1 MADLNKVIQYI
12 MVLVI
17 AGMFVGI
24 GLTVLNSLGQSIAT
38 NTTTAETAINNT
50 IASIATIPSTWLPI
64 LVIVAMAG
72 IVIFLIT
79 KFGSNSQ

>member
-17 AGMFVGI
+17 AGMFLGI
-24 GLTVLNSLGQSIAT
+24 GVTVLNSLADSSAT
-38 NTTTAETAINNT
+38 SGTAETAINNT
-50 IASIATIPSTWLPI
+50 VTAIATIPSTWLPI

-79 KFGSNSQ
+79 KFGSNSE

>member
-24 GLTVLNSLGQSIAT
+24 GLTVLSSLADSSAT
-38 NTTTAETAINNT
+38 TGTAEGAINST
-50 IASIATIPSTWLPI
+50 ITAIATIPSTWLPI

-79 KFGSNSQ
+79 KFGSNSE